1 MWIDRRALFAV
12 AAASLLLNIF
22 LGGAV
27 LGRVFGERRHN
38 AEPPRVA
45 SGALVPL
52 AHVQALPQEDRKR
65 FRAAMTPHRPAIRAA
80 RQAHRDARLQL
91 ETDIAAP
98 TYDQA
103 KVVADF
109 QALQQSNRDADTAVD
124 AALIDALAGL
134 SPESRAAL
142 VSHALPGKPVQPLR
156 P

>member
-1 MWIDRRALFAV
+1 MWIDRRVLVAV
-12 AAASLLLNIF
+12 AATSLLFNIF

-27 LGRVFGERRHN
+27 LGRVFGEHRHDV
-38 AEPPRVA
+38 EPSRAA
-45 SGALVPL
+45 SGALVPP
-52 AHVQALPQEDRKR
+52 AHVQALPQEERRR

-80 RQAHRDARLQL
+80 RQAHRVARLRL

-109 QALQQSNRDADTAVD
+109 QALRQTNRDTEEAVD
-124 AALIDALAGL
+124 AALIDALTGL

-142 VSHALPGKPVQPLR
+142 VDHAFAGRPAQP
-156 P
+156 PQP